1 MRVGRIGERRV
12 GGVGSDGG
20 GAATPGGS
28 AATATVRS
36 YGAGSVDGTG
46 SGWTGAASGSGA
58 DGSGAD
64 GTAADATGSGRTGAD
79 TGTPASG
86 TRPTDSAAPDATPAA
101 RSLAAARKA
110 ITVLPHSPQLP
121 FQPPGPAAG
130 RARRRRPGRARP
142 SRPGARGPV
151 AYESTVTA
159 TNAAGGTSS
168 VSFDWQVAA
177 TCPNYLT
184 FGVCPGR

>member
-1 MRVGRIGERRV
+1 VRVGRIGERRV

-20 GAATPGGS
+20 GAATPVGS

-110 ITVLPHSPQLP
+110 ITVLPHSPQLLN
-121 FQPPGPAAG
+121 QLAGPGGWPGDAASAGPSPAVAAPLAG
-130 RARRRRPGRARP
+130 LD
-142 SRPGARGPV
+142 V
-151 AYESTVTA
+151 AAYQHPA
-159 TNAAGGTSS
+159 TSQYPNGTPI
-168 VSFDWQVAA
+168 DWQQVAA
-177 TCPNYLT
+177 A
-184 FGVCPGR
+184 R